1 MSRLREEQKG
11 RACMRARFTTD
22 EIAAAA
28 LGIVDG
34 EGLSALSMRS
44 LAAAL
49 GTGPMT
55 VYNYVPDKE
64 GLEELV
70 VAAVVAQVRLPAPSD
85 DWQQDAYAIADA
97 MWRGIRAHPAA
108 IPLVLTRR
116 TLSATGFAAADALIA
131 ALGGAGLPDRDLL
144 AAFHAV
150 LGFVVGAAQA
160 ELAGPLTRGRDA
172 ADAAARIGAVASTTY
187 PHIESLS
194 AVAMQTTVEEDFDTG
209 LRMLLDGIATRRSR
223 RRR

>member
-1 MSRLREEQKG
+1 
-11 RACMRARFTTD
+11 MRARFTTD

-28 LGIVDG
+28 LGIVD
-34 EGLSALSMRS
+34 EAGLAALSMRS

-70 VAAVVAQVRLPAPSD
+70 VAAVVAEVRLPDPTD
-85 DWQQDAYAIADA
+85 DWQRDAYGIADA

-131 ALGGAGLPDRDLL
+131 ALAGAGLSDRDRL
-144 AAFHAV
+144 AAFHAM

-160 ELAGPLTRGRDA
+160 ELAGPFTRGRDA
-172 ADAAARIGAVASTTY
+172 ADAAARIGSVAAETY
-187 PHIESLS
+187 PHIEALS
-194 AVAMQTTVEEDFDTG
+194 VVAMETPAEEDFERG
-209 LRMLLDGIATRRSR
+209 LRMLLDGIATRRPRKR
-223 RRR
+223 R

>member
-1 MSRLREEQKG
+1 
-11 RACMRARFTTD
+11 MRARFTTD

-28 LGIVDG
+28 LDIVDTA
-34 EGLSALSMRS
+34 GLNALSMRS

-70 VAAVVAQVRLPAPSD
+70 VAAVVAQVRLPDPTD
-85 DWQQDAYAIADA
+85 DWRHDAYAIADA

-131 ALGGAGLPDRDLL
+131 ALARAGLPDRDRL

-150 LGFVVGAAQA
+150 LGFVVGATQA

-172 ADAAARIGAVASTTY
+172 ADAAARIGSVAGATY
-187 PHIESLS
+187 PHIEALS
-194 AVAMQTTVEEDFDTG
+194 KVAMQTTVEEDFDGG
-209 LRMLLDGIATRRSR
+209 LRMLLDGIATRRPRKR
-223 RRR
+223 R

>member
-1 MSRLREEQKG
+1 
-11 RACMRARFTTD
+11 MRARFTTD

-28 LGIVDG
+28 LRIVDDAG
-34 EGLSALSMRS
+34 VGALSMRA

-55 VYNYVPDKE
+55 VYNYVRDKE
-64 GLEELV
+64 ELEELV
-70 VAAVVAQVRLPAPSD
+70 VAAVVSEVAVPEPTD
-85 DWQQDAYAIADA
+85 DWCGDVYALAEA

-116 TLSATGFAAADALIA
+116 TSSATGFAIADAMIA
-131 ALGGAGLPDRDLL
+131 ALKRGGLNDSDRL

-150 LGFVVGAAQA
+150 LAFVVGAAQA

-172 ADAAARIGAVASTTY
+172 SDAAARIGAVAGAKY
-187 PHIESLS
+187 PSVAELS
-194 AVAMQTTVEEDFDTG
+194 KVAMRTTIDDDFDQG
-209 LRMLLDGIATRRSR
+209 LRMLLDGIAKRGKR
-223 RRR
+223 RR

>member
-1 MSRLREEQKG
+1 
-11 RACMRARFTTD
+11 MRARFTTD

-28 LGIVDG
+28 LGIVDTA
-34 EGLSALSMRS
+34 GLNALSMRS

-70 VAAVVAQVRLPAPSD
+70 VAAVVAQVQLPDPTD
-85 DWQQDAYAIADA
+85 DWQHDAYAIADA
-97 MWRGIRAHPAA
+97 MWRGVRAHPAA

-116 TLSATGFAAADALIA
+116 TSSATGFAAADSLIDALTR
-131 ALGGAGLPDRDLL
+131 AGLPDRDRL

-150 LGFVVGAAQA
+150 LGLVVGAAQA
-160 ELAGPLTRGRDA
+160 ELAGSLTQGQDA
-172 ADAAARIGAVASTTY
+172 ADAAARIGAVAGTTY
-187 PHIESLS
+187 PHIEALS
-194 AVAMQTTVEEDFDTG
+194 RVAMQTTAEEDFDRG
-209 LRMLLDGIATRRSR
+209 LRMLLDGIATRRAGKR
-223 RRR
+223 R

>member
-1 MSRLREEQKG
+1 
-11 RACMRARFTTD
+11 MRARFTTD

-28 LGIVDG
+28 LEIVDA

-55 VYNYVPDKE
+55 VYNYVPGKE

-70 VAAVVAQVRLPAPSD
+70 VTAIVDGLQVPEPTGDWVDDVYAV
-85 DWQQDAYAIADA
+85 ADA
-97 MWRGIRAHPAA
+97 MWRGIRAPPA
-108 IPLVLTRR
+108 IPLGLPRR
-116 TLSATGFAAADALIA
+116 TTSATGFAAADALIA
-131 ALGGAGLPDRDLL
+131 ALGRGGLKDSDRL

-150 LGFVVGAAQA
+150 LAFVVGAAQA

-172 ADAAARIGAVASTTY
+172 GDAAARIGSVAGSTY
-187 PHIESLS
+187 PNVEGLS
-194 AVAMQTTVEEDFDTG
+194 HVARTVSVEEDFDLG
-209 LRMLLDGIATRRSR
+209 LRMLLDGIAARGVKR
-223 RRR
+223 

>member
-1 MSRLREEQKG
+1 
-11 RACMRARFTTD
+11 MRARFTTD

-28 LGIVDG
+28 LGIVDEAG
-34 EGLSALSMRS
+34 AGALSMRS

-55 VYNYVPDKE
+55 LYNYVRDKE

-70 VAAVVAQVRLPAPSD
+70 VAAVVAELEVPEPSG
-85 DWQQDAYAIADA
+85 DWQQDVYAVADA
-97 MWRGIRAHPAA
+97 MWHGIRAHPAA

-116 TLSATGFAAADALIA
+116 TSSATGFAAVDALIA
-131 ALGGAGLPDRDLL
+131 GLGQAGLDDRDQL

-150 LGFVVGAAQA
+150 LGFVVGAAQS

-172 ADAAARIGAVASTTY
+172 ADAAARIGSVAGSAY
-187 PHIESLS
+187 PHVEALSRVAIETS
-194 AVAMQTTVEEDFDTG
+194 VEEDFERG
-209 LRMLLDGIATRRSR
+209 LQMLLVGIASR
-223 RRR
+223 GRA

>member
-1 MSRLREEQKG
+1 
-11 RACMRARFTTD
+11 MRARFTTD

-28 LGIVDG
+28 LRIVDDAG
-34 EGLSALSMRS
+34 VGALSMRA

-55 VYNYVPDKE
+55 VYNYVRDKE

-70 VAAVVAQVRLPAPSD
+70 VAAVVADVEVPAPSA
-85 DWQQDAYAIADA
+85 DWVADVYAVAEA

-108 IPLVLTRR
+108 VSLVLTRR
-116 TLSATGFAAADALIA
+116 ASSATGFAAAEALIA
-131 ALGGAGLPDRDLL
+131 ALARGGLTDADRL

-150 LGFVVGAAQA
+150 LAYVVGAVQS

-172 ADAAARIGAVASTTY
+172 PEVAERIGAVAGEAY
-187 PHIESLS
+187 PEVAALS
-194 AVAMQTTVEEDFDTG
+194 EVAARTPVEADFDGG
-209 LRMLLDGIATRRSR
+209 LRMLLDGIALRGKR

>member
-1 MSRLREEQKG
+1 
-11 RACMRARFTTD
+11 MRARFTTD

-28 LGIVDG
+28 LGIVDEAG
-34 EGLSALSMRS
+34 AGALSMRS

-55 VYNYVPDKE
+55 LYNYVRDKE

-70 VAAVVAQVRLPAPSD
+70 VAAVVAELEVPEPSG
-85 DWQQDAYAIADA
+85 DWQQDVYAIADA
-97 MWRGIRAHPAA
+97 MWHGIRAHPAA

-116 TLSATGFAAADALIA
+116 TSSATGFAAVDALIA
-131 ALGGAGLPDRDLL
+131 GLGQAGLDDRDQL

-150 LGFVVGAAQA
+150 LGFVVGATQS

-172 ADAAARIGAVASTTY
+172 ADAAARIGSMAGSAY
-187 PHIESLS
+187 PHVEALSRVAIETS
-194 AVAMQTTVEEDFDTG
+194 VEEDFERG
-209 LRMLLDGIATRRSR
+209 LQMLLVGIASR
-223 RRR
+223 GRA

>member
-1 MSRLREEQKG
+1 V
-11 RACMRARFTTD
+11 RARFTTD
-22 EIAAAA
+22 EIATAA
-28 LGIVDG
+28 LGIVDAD
-34 EGLSALSMRS
+34 GLSALSMRT

-70 VAAVVAQVRLPAPSD
+70 VAAVVAKVRLPAPTD
-85 DWQQDAYAIADA
+85 DWQGDAYAIAEA

-131 ALGGAGLPDRDLL
+131 ALERAGLPAHDRL

-150 LGFVVGAAQA
+150 LGFVIGAAQA

-172 ADAAARIGAVASTTY
+172 ADAAARIGSVAGETY
-187 PHIESLS
+187 PHIEELS
-194 AVAMQTTVEEDFDTG
+194 KVAMRMSPEEDFDRG
-209 LRMLLDGIATRRSR
+209 LCMLLDGIATRRLRKR
-223 RRR
+223 R

>member
-1 MSRLREEQKG
+1 
-11 RACMRARFTTD
+11 MRARFTTD

-28 LGIVDG
+28 LGIVDEAG
-34 EGLSALSMRS
+34 AGALSMRS

-55 VYNYVPDKE
+55 LYNYVRDKE

-70 VAAVVAQVRLPAPSD
+70 VAAVVAELEVPEPSG
-85 DWQQDAYAIADA
+85 DWQQDVYAIADA
-97 MWRGIRAHPAA
+97 MWHGIRAHPAA

-116 TLSATGFAAADALIA
+116 TSSATGFAAVDALIA
-131 ALGGAGLPDRDLL
+131 GLGQAGLDDRDQL

-150 LGFVVGAAQA
+150 LGFVVGAAQS

-172 ADAAARIGAVASTTY
+172 ADAAARIGSVAGSAY
-187 PHIESLS
+187 PHVEALSRVAIETS
-194 AVAMQTTVEEDFDTG
+194 VEEDFERG
-209 LRMLLDGIATRRSR
+209 LQMLLVGIASR
-223 RRR
+223 GRA

>member
-1 MSRLREEQKG
+1 
-11 RACMRARFTTD
+11 MRARFTID

-28 LGIVDG
+28 LGIVDEAG
-34 EGLSALSMRS
+34 VGALSMRS

-55 VYNYVPDKE
+55 LYNYVRDKE

-70 VAAVVAQVRLPAPSD
+70 VAAVVAKVNVPAASG
-85 DWQQDAYAIADA
+85 DWKQDVYAIADA

-116 TLSATGFAAADALIA
+116 TSSATGFSAVNALIA
-131 ALGGAGLPDRDLL
+131 GLGQARLEDRDRL

-150 LGFVVGAAQA
+150 LGFVVGSAQA

-172 ADAAARIGAVASTTY
+172 ADAAARIGTVAGTSY
-187 PHIESLS
+187 PHVEALS
-194 AVAMQTTVEEDFDTG
+194 RVAMETSVEEDFERG
-209 LRMLLDGIATRRSR
+209 LGMLLDGIAARAS
-223 RRR
+223 

>member
-1 MSRLREEQKG
+1 
-11 RACMRARFTTD
+11 MRARFTTE

-28 LGIVDG
+28 LRIVDESG
-34 EGLSALSMRS
+34 ADALSMRA

-55 VYNYVPDKE
+55 VYNYVADKA

-70 VAAVVAQVRLPAPSD
+70 VAAVVAEVPVPAPSA
-85 DWQQDAYAIADA
+85 DWVEDVYAVADA

-116 TLSATGFAAADALIA
+116 TASATGFALADALIS
-131 ALGGAGLPDRDLL
+131 ALSRGGLADVDRL
-144 AAFHAV
+144 AAFHGV
-150 LGFVVGAAQA
+150 LGFVIGAVQT
-160 ELAGPLTRGRDA
+160 ELAGPLTAGRDA
-172 ADAAARIGAVASTTY
+172 SDAAARIGELAGAAHPHVAA
-187 PHIESLS
+187 LS
-194 AVAMQTTVEEDFDTG
+194 EVARQTSVAEDFERG
-209 LRMLLDGIATRRSR
+209 LRMLLDGIAARGAKR

>member
-1 MSRLREEQKG
+1 
-11 RACMRARFTTD
+11 MRARFTTD
-22 EIAAAA
+22 EIAAEA
-28 LGIVDG
+28 LGIVDAA
-34 EGLSALSMRS
+34 GLNALSMRS

-70 VAAVVAQVRLPAPSD
+70 VAAVVAKVRLPDPTD
-85 DWQQDAYAIADA
+85 DWQRDAYAIAQA

-116 TLSATGFAAADALIA
+116 TWSATGFAVADALIA
-131 ALGGAGLPDRDLL
+131 ALGRAGLADRDLL

-160 ELAGPLTRGRDA
+160 ELAGPLTSGRDV
-172 ADAAARIGAVASTTY
+172 ADASDRIGSVAGATY
-187 PHIESLS
+187 PHIEALS
-194 AVAMQTTVEEDFDTG
+194 KVAMRVSVEEDFDRG
-209 LRMLLDGIATRRSR
+209 LGMLLDGIATRRPRKR
-223 RRR
+223 R

>member
-1 MSRLREEQKG
+1 
-11 RACMRARFTTD
+11 MRARFTTD

-28 LGIVDG
+28 LGIVD
-34 EGLSALSMRS
+34 EAGLGALSMRS

-55 VYNYVPDKE
+55 LYNYVRDKE

-70 VAAVVAQVRLPAPSD
+70 VSAVVAEVQVPGAGG
-85 DWQQDAYAIADA
+85 DWQQDVYAIAEA

-116 TLSATGFAAADALIA
+116 TSSATGFAAVDALIA
-131 ALGGAGLPDRDLL
+131 GLGRAGLDDRDRL

-150 LGFVVGAAQA
+150 LGLVVGAAQA

-172 ADAAARIGAVASTTY
+172 ADAAARIGSVAGSTFS
-187 PHIESLS
+187 HVEALS
-194 AVAMQTTVEEDFDTG
+194 RVAMQTSVEEDFERG
-209 LRMLLDGIATRRSR
+209 LKMLLDGIASR
-223 RRR
+223 GRH